1 MIANTLK
8 RFSFVIDFIETD
20 PQEDSPDQRARVLGE
35 HDQAIRAAGVRMT
48 TLLTSDT
55 QIATLLHVH
64 GIQLQT
70 GLSH

>member
-1 MIANTLK
+1 MATHTLK
-8 RFSFVIDFIETD
+8 RFSFVIDFIEPD

-35 HDQAIRAAGVRMT
+35 HDHAIRAAVARMT

-55 QIATLLHVH
+55 QIATLLSAH